1 MRATKATLIVACILA
16 LEGCAATF
24 PVTINHQFVSQDFP
38 LPIAGTRLAA
48 LQTLKRMGTKVNKD
62 ERSEDGWTILAEAGV
77 QKIDIRF
84 EALNDNNVRMRVA
97 VSRFNF
103 IKDLATSN
111 DIINLTTVE
120 LSRLT
125 FRRIQTATAQILL
138 GELGYDAYKPDGIL
152 GRKTRKAILRFQ
164 RKIGTQADGKV
175 SARLITMLRK
185 QKAANDR
192 VAPFSVP
199 GDRVKGIY

>member
-16 LEGCAATF
+16 LEGCAAAL
-24 PVTINHQFVSQDFP
+24 PVTINHQFVSQDFR

-62 ERSEDGWTILAEAGV
+62 ERSEDGWTILAEAEM

-103 IKDLATSN
+103 IKDRATSN
-111 DIINLTTVE
+111 DIIKLTKVE

-164 RKIGTQADGKV
+164 RKIGIRADGKV